1 MTSSDVVGKAEI
13 NPQQEG
19 FFYPEVEVER
29 AIQINF
35 EGQKAGEVKISTLF
49 KVINWFRQFNVLIF
63 NQ

>member
-49 KVINWFRQFNVLIF
+49 KVIN
-63 NQ
+63 